1 MDGSEMV
8 RGYLA
13 GFNSGEL
20 DIPACHD
27 MQSVA
32 FRHGWMNGR
41 DDRTGSPRDRAQVL
55 RARAELILANT
66 AERAS

>member
-1 MDGSEMV
+1 MDCSDMV

-13 GFNSGEL
+13 GFNSGEF
-20 DIPACHD
+20 DIPTCHD

-41 DDRTGSPRDRAQVL
+41 DDRTGSPRDRAEVL
-55 RARAELILANT
+55 RARVDLILANT
-66 AERAS
+66 NEQG